1 MEETLLMVFW
11 KKKPNILYHGSKTIV
26 WLQTLEWM
34 FKLSDCNKNLNNLII
49 RRVFMN
55 ARMVG
60 FKQQ

>member
-34 FKLSDCNKNLNNLII
+34 FKL
-49 RRVFMN
+49 
-55 ARMVG
+55 
-60 FKQQ
+60 